1 MGKRK
6 ARSFSRFLTLPV
18 ENRTCHFPGL
28 RLSTCDGSPWHAMK
42 RRVPWRQFHRGPPVD
57 SLRVHWGPL
66 LPSAHRRGACAS
78 RPPPGVPGCP
88 VCRRLG
94 PLRLSLRALAL
105 RWGLPALLPHAP
117 APPSR
122 RLPGSSWKT
131 HTARDRWRVP
141 LRAPSALCGSPVF
154 GPRGEQVDL
163 GHLCHRRR
171 WAEVP
176 TRSARVCLLARLA
189 DSRDKVCQGQRSTA
203 GLSHA
208 SGDAP

>member
-1 MGKRK
+1 MACHAASGPM
-6 ARSFSRFLTLPV
+6 APV
-18 ENRTCHFPGL
+18 PQG
-28 RLSTCDGSPWHAMK
+28 ST
-42 RRVPWRQFHRGPPVD
+42 RGQ
-57 SLRVHWGPL
+57 LAGHWGPL

-117 APPSR
+117 AQPSR

-131 HTARDRWRVP
+131 PTARDRWRVP
-141 LRAPSALCGSPVF
+141 LRAPSALCGSPVC

-171 WAEVP
+171 WAAVP
-176 TRSARVCLLARLA
+176 LAALVSACWRDWRTAETRSVRARVQPQGLPTLQVRHPSVPPPRHHLWRACLPLRGP
-189 DSRDKVCQGQRSTA
+189 CRSMPLT
-203 GLSHA
+203 S
-208 SGDAP
+208 